1 MSSDKVIVAAVAGAH
16 GVSGRV
22 KLRTFA
28 EEPAS
33 VGTFGPLSDET
44 GERQFD
50 IRVTGSTK
58 GGVIAELSGIRN
70 RDQAEALKGTTL
82 HVDRDRLPDLDDEED
97 FYQAD
102 LIGLEAVHV
111 DGQRLGR
118 VKAVH
123 TLGAGEV
130 LEIQPALRAGRKTLL
145 ITFTREAVPEIDL
158 AEGRL
163 PIDPPVEIDARP
175 EDEEGLDPAAED
187 DTAVAIQPV
196 TDADTDAAAD
206 GETPER

>member
-1 MSSDKVIVAAVAGAH
+1 MSSARVIVAAVAGAH

-22 KLRTFA
+22 KLKTFT
-28 EEPAS
+28 EDPAN
-33 VGTFGPLSDET
+33 VGTFGPLTDES

-50 IRVTGSTK
+50 VRVTGSTK

-70 RDQAEALKGTTL
+70 RDEAEALKGTTL
-82 HVDRDRLPDLDDEED
+82 HVERDRLPALDDAED
-97 FYQAD
+97 YYQAD

-130 LEIQPALRAGRKTLL
+130 LEIQPPLRAGRRTLL
-145 ITFTREAVPEIDL
+145 IPFTQAAVPVVDL
-158 AEGRL
+158 AGGQL
-163 PIDPPVEIDARP
+163 TIDPPEEIEARP
-175 EDEEGLDPAAED
+175 EDEEGASSEED
-187 DTAVAIQPV
+187 GAVV
-196 TDADTDAAAD
+196 AD
-206 GETPER
+206 GDETAAG

>member
-1 MSSDKVIVAAVAGAH
+1 MSSARVIVAAVAGAH

-22 KLRTFA
+22 KLKTFT
-28 EEPAS
+28 EDPAN
-33 VGTFGPLSDET
+33 VGTFGPLSDES

-82 HVDRDRLPDLDDEED
+82 HVERSRLPTLEDEDDY
-97 FYQAD
+97 YQAD

-111 DGQRLGR
+111 DGHRLGR

-130 LEIQPALRAGRKTLL
+130 LEIQPPSRAGRRSLL
-145 ITFTREAVPEIDL
+145 IPFTRAAVPVVDIAGGQL
-158 AEGRL
+158 T
-163 PIDPPVEIDARP
+163 IDPPHEIDARP
-175 EDEEGLDPAAED
+175 EEDGDGDGAGAESGGDP
-187 DTAVAIQPV
+187 VPQ
-196 TDADTDAAAD
+196 
-206 GETPER
+206 

>member
-1 MSSDKVIVAAVAGAH
+1 MSSARVIVAAVAGAH

-22 KLRTFA
+22 KLKTFT
-28 EEPAS
+28 EVPAN
-33 VGTFGPLSDET
+33 VGTFGPLTDES

-50 IRVTGSTK
+50 VRVTGSTR

-82 HVDRDRLPDLDDEED
+82 HVERDRLPPLDDAED
-97 FYQAD
+97 YYQAD

-130 LEIQPALRAGRKTLL
+130 LEIQPPLRAGRRTLL
-145 ITFTREAVPEIDL
+145 IPFTRAAVPVVDL
-158 AEGRL
+158 AGGQVT
-163 PIDPPVEIDARP
+163 IDPPEEIEARP
-175 EDEEGLDPAAED
+175 EDEEETSSEED
-187 DTAVAIQPV
+187 GALV
-196 TDADTDAAAD
+196 AD
-206 GETPER
+206 GDETDRG

>member
-1 MSSDKVIVAAVAGAH
+1 MPSARVIVAAVAGAH

-22 KLRTFA
+22 KLKTFT
-28 EEPAS
+28 EVPEN
-33 VGTFGPLSDET
+33 VGTFGPLTDES

-50 IRVTGSTK
+50 VRVTGSTK

-82 HVDRDRLPDLDDEED
+82 HVERDRLPALDDTED
-97 FYQAD
+97 YYQAD

-130 LEIQPALRAGRKTLL
+130 LEIQPPLRAGRRTLL
-145 ITFTREAVPEIDL
+145 IPFTRAAVPVVDL
-158 AEGRL
+158 AGGQVT
-163 PIDPPVEIDARP
+163 IDPPKEIEARP
-175 EDEEGLDPAAED
+175 EDEEGASSEGDGAL
-187 DTAVAIQPV
+187 V
-196 TDADTDAAAD
+196 AD
-206 GETPER
+206 GDETARE

>member
-1 MSSDKVIVAAVAGAH
+1 MSSARVIVAAVAGAH

-22 KLRTFA
+22 KLKTFT
-28 EEPAS
+28 EDPAN
-33 VGTFGPLSDET
+33 VGTFGPLTDES

-50 IRVTGSTK
+50 VRVTGSTK

-70 RDQAEALKGTTL
+70 RDEAEALKGTTL
-82 HVDRDRLPDLDDEED
+82 HVERDRLPALDDAED
-97 FYQAD
+97 YYQAD

-130 LEIQPALRAGRKTLL
+130 LEIQPPLRAGRRTLL
-145 ITFTREAVPEIDL
+145 IPFTQAAVPVVDL
-158 AEGRL
+158 AGGQL
-163 PIDPPVEIDARP
+163 TIDPPEEIEARP
-175 EDEEGLDPAAED
+175 EDEEGASSEED
-187 DTAVAIQPV
+187 GALV
-196 TDADTDAAAD
+196 AD
-206 GETPER
+206 GDETARG

>member
-1 MSSDKVIVAAVAGAH
+1 MSSARVIVAAVAGAH

-22 KLRTFA
+22 KLKTFT
-28 EEPAS
+28 EVPAN
-33 VGTFGPLSDET
+33 VGTFGPLTDES

-50 IRVTGSTK
+50 VRVTGSTK

-82 HVDRDRLPDLDDEED
+82 HVERERLPALDDAED
-97 FYQAD
+97 YYQAD

-130 LEIQPALRAGRKTLL
+130 LEIQPPLRAGRPTLL
-145 ITFTREAVPEIDL
+145 IPFTQAAVPVVDL
-158 AEGRL
+158 AGGQL
-163 PIDPPVEIDARP
+163 TIDPPEEIEARP
-175 EDEEGLDPAAED
+175 EDEEGASSEED
-187 DTAVAIQPV
+187 GALV
-196 TDADTDAAAD
+196 AD
-206 GETPER
+206 GDETARG